1 MAESQPRTPN
11 VWVVRADGG
20 EETQNCVNGGFT
32 GIGWKEI
39 GDLTDAADRSE
50 ITVRWLSAAAD
61 HDVVASVRTAIGNI
75 SRFLFDIQIGDW
87 VITPEANRRWLRCGQ
102 VIGGY
107 CYESNAA
114 DACQYHHR
122 RDMMWH
128 GDRIDRQALSE
139 PFRKTLRSQ
148 LTVFQA
154 RHETEFFERIGFSIQ
169 RR

>member
-1 MAESQPRTPN
+1 MAESQQRTPN

-20 EETQNCVNGGFT
+20 AETQNCVNGGFT

-75 SRFLFDIQIGDW
+75 SRFLFDIQIGDC
-87 VITPEANRRWLRCGQ
+87 VITPETNRRWLRCGQ